1 LTWRWAPA
9 TIEAVPRIQRKSFTD
24 PDEVRPFVKGTGAV
38 ARLGP
43 FVVGHAV
50 LEPGWRWSLHMQ
62 PVMGTPSCPVHHLQF
77 MLSGRLHMRMDD
89 GEEIELVPN
98 DIADIPAGH
107 DAWVVGNEPV
117 VVLDLSGNIDEIGLP
132 REHSRVVVTL
142 MMTDIVGSTAEAERL
157 GDKVWKQVLAD
168 HNRVVRAA
176 LARFDGTEI
185 TTTGDGFLATFP
197 TAAGA
202 LRCGAT
208 IREVVREVGVQVRI
222 GVHTGEIEMLSD
234 GIGGIAVH
242 AVARIMAL
250 AGSSEILASSL
261 AVALVEGSGLA
272 FEIVGEH
279 AVKGIER
286 PIEVQRLVR

>member
-1 LTWRWAPA
+1 MA
-9 TIEAVPRIQRKSFTD
+9 RIQRKSFTD

-77 MLSGRLHMRMDD
+77 VLSGRLHMRMDD

-107 DAWVVGNEPV
+107 DAWVVGDEPV

-132 REHSRVVVTL
+132 REHSRVVLTL
-142 MMTDIVGSTAEAERL
+142 LMTDIVGSTAQAERL
-157 GDKVWKQVLAD
+157 GDKAWKQVLAD

-202 LRCGAT
+202 LRSAAA
-208 IREVVREVGVQVRI
+208 IREAVREVGVEVRI
-222 GVHTGEIEMLSD
+222 GVHTGEIERLTD

-250 AGSSEILASSL
+250 AGASEILASAL
-261 AVALVEGSGLA
+261 TVGLVEGSGLE
-272 FEIVGEH
+272 FEVFGPH

-286 PIEVQRLVR
+286 PIEVHRLVR